1 MSPSSRPTSS
11 CCSGCCQMTTIAM
24 TGHPCLS
31 RSCSATALH
40 TSPLPPSTCRTTGN
54 TSSNATTMHT
64 VSCTSPTQKRQR
76 SHQQP
81 TLAFAASAVPIPLT
95 PLRSTLT
102 NIVVGTTAAI
112 AGVVLGQLSSAAP
125 DSGTGGQP
133 PCERCNG
140 SGYVDCDVCKRWD
153 NSAISKL
160 SEKQGNNKSATVKKE
175 RCSSCN
181 GSHRTRCPWCR
192 GGGTSVP
199 VLGRLPIP
207 VRIDDGYNS
216 MRRFAMFMP

>member
-1 MSPSSRPTSS
+1 
-11 CCSGCCQMTTIAM
+11 MTTIAM
-24 TGHPCLS
+24 TRQPC
-31 RSCSATALH
+31 SCWCAATTTL
-40 TSPLPPSTCRTTGN
+40 TSPLPTSVCRITEK
-54 TSSNATTMHT
+54 TSSNTT
-64 VSCTSPTQKRQR
+64 SCTSPAQKRQR
-76 SHQQP
+76 PHQP

-102 NIVVGTTAAI
+102 NIIVGTTAAI

-140 SGYVDCDVCKRWD
+140 SGVVDCDMCRRWD
-153 NSAISKL
+153 YSAVSKL
-160 SEKQGNNKSATVKKE
+160 NNEKQENKSASVKKE

-181 GSHRTRCPWCR
+181 GSLRTRCPWCR

-216 MRRFAMFMP
+216 MRRFAMFMH

>member
-1 MSPSSRPTSS
+1 MSPSPISSPS
-11 CCSGCCQMTTIAM
+11 CCSGSQMTTIAM
-24 TGHPCLS
+24 TRQPCLS
-31 RSCSATALH
+31 CRCSANSL
-40 TSPLPPSTCRTTGN
+40 TSSLPTSTCSTTEKL
-54 TSSNATTMHT
+54 SSNTI
-64 VSCTSPTQKRQR
+64 VGSISCASPTQKRQR
-76 SHQQP
+76 SHQP

-140 SGYVDCDVCKRWD
+140 SGYVDCDVCRRWD
-153 NSAISKL
+153 YSAVSKL
-160 SEKQGNNKSATVKKE
+160 SEKQGNKSASVKKE

-216 MRRFAMFMP
+216 MRRFAMFMH